1 MPSAKNP
8 DLPSYRRPT
17 CLATTTINWQ
27 QWATFVAN
35 FKSTASANNQ
45 QQSEFIPLFLKQNNL
60 PERFKNWQPQR
71 AFVMAEMGFST
82 GLNLLIAMKLFLK
95 TAPATARLHWI
106 STEACPLTPEDL
118 QKAHTFWPE
127 LAEYA
132 ALLQKNY
139 PLAIS
144 GFHRL
149 NLHPRVTV
157 DLLLGD
163 ASINLNAVDAK
174 IDAWCKTATQGVD
187 ATVAVNQPAIQNDST
202 KKHSIAIIGAG
213 LSGLC
218 TAQALIK
225 RGFKVDIYEEKV
237 PAAGGSGNRQ
247 GALYI
252 KLSVDANQSSRFY
265 LAGLEYSRRWLEALD
280 PKQQLWSSSGVL
292 QLAITEQEAK
302 RQQRF
307 IATQNLPKTLV
318 TAVDQIQASELA
330 GSQTSAG
337 GLFFSRTGWV
347 TPKALCDH
355 LAQTLDGLTLYTHQ
369 AVIDIHS
376 HEKAWQLE
384 TTKGS
389 KVYQQVI
396 ICCAAAAKRFAPS
409 QWLPVKSVRG
419 QVSYLTLDKSSVDK
433 PIAPLTVVCGK
444 GYTLPPMDNTLCFG
458 ATFDSGDTNT
468 AMNQAGQQQN
478 QQELDAILPNL
489 LTQLSTSNQTT
500 NPLNGRVSF
509 RCASPDHLPL
519 VGRLP
524 KLKAWQEN
532 YRLTQSK
539 VAVSDFPS
547 EWQHLGLWLNI
558 GHGSRGL
565 TSIPIA
571 AELLASQLA
580 NDSAPFEKELVDC
593 LNPARFILRELRRK
607 QD

>member
-1 MPSAKNP
+1 MPASKNP
-8 DLPSYRRPT
+8 DLPSYRQPT
-17 CLATTTINWQ
+17 CLATAVINWQ
-27 QWATFVAN
+27 QWA
-35 FKSTASANNQ
+35 ASAKNQ
-45 QQSEFIPLFLKQNNL
+45 QQPEVTHLFLKQNNL
-60 PERFKNWQPQR
+60 PERWKHWHQQR
-71 AFVMAEMGFST
+71 AFVMAEKGFGT
-82 GLNLLIAMKLFLK
+82 GLNLLIAMDFFLK

-106 STEACPLTPEDL
+106 STQTCPLTPEDL
-118 QKAHTFWPE
+118 QKAHTFLPE

-163 ASINLNAVDAK
+163 ERINLKAVDAK
-174 IDAWCKTATQGVD
+174 IDAWCETATQGIEK
-187 ATVAVNQPAIQNDST
+187 ASTVNQPATQ
-202 KKHSIAIIGAG
+202 KHSIAIIGAG

-225 RGFKVDIYEEKV
+225 RGFKVAMYEEKV

-280 PKQQLWSSSGVL
+280 PKQQLWSPSGVL

-318 TAVDQIQASELA
+318 TAVDKTQASALA

-355 LAQTLDGLTLYTHQ
+355 LAQTLDGLTLYPHQ
-369 AVIDIHS
+369 AVIAINS
-376 HEKAWQLE
+376 HEKGWQLE
-384 TTKGS
+384 TAKGNQ
-389 KVYQQVI
+389 VYQQVI
-396 ICCAAAAKRFAPS
+396 ICCAAAAKRFTPS

-419 QVSYLTLDKSSVDK
+419 QVSYLALDQSSANK
-433 PIAPLTVVCGK
+433 PKVPFTVVCGK

-468 AMNQAGQQQN
+468 AMSQVGQQQN
-478 QQELDAILPNL
+478 QQALDAILPNL
-489 LTQLSTSNQTT
+489 LTQLSTNEPTSNSTG

-509 RCASPDHLPL
+509 RCAAPDHLPL

-532 YRLTQSK
+532 YRLTQAK

-580 NDSAPFEKELVDC
+580 DDSAPFEKELVDC

>member
-1 MPSAKNP
+1 MPASKKP
-8 DLPSYRRPT
+8 DLPSYRQPT
-17 CLATTTINWQ
+17 CLATAVINWQ
-27 QWATFVAN
+27 QWA
-35 FKSTASANNQ
+35 ASAKNQ
-45 QQSEFIPLFLKQNNL
+45 QQPEVTHLFLKQNNL
-60 PERFKNWQPQR
+60 PERWKHWHQQR
-71 AFVMAEMGFST
+71 AFVMAEKGFGT
-82 GLNLLIAMKLFLK
+82 GLNLLIAMGFFLK

-106 STEACPLTPEDL
+106 STQTCPLTPEDL
-118 QKAHTFWPE
+118 QKAHTFLPE

-163 ASINLNAVDAK
+163 ERINLKAVDAK
-174 IDAWCKTATQGVD
+174 IDAWCETATQGIKK
-187 ATVAVNQPAIQNDST
+187 ASTVNQPATQ
-202 KKHSIAIIGAG
+202 KHSIAIIGAG

-225 RGFKVDIYEEKV
+225 RGFKVAIYEEKV

-280 PKQQLWSSSGVL
+280 PKQQLWSPSGVL

-318 TAVDQIQASELA
+318 TAVDKTQASALA

-355 LAQTLDGLTLYTHQ
+355 LAQTLDGLTLYPHQ
-369 AVIDIHS
+369 AVMDINS
-376 HEKAWQLE
+376 HEKGWQLE
-384 TTKGS
+384 TAKGNQ
-389 KVYQQVI
+389 VYQQVI
-396 ICCAAAAKRFAPS
+396 ICCAAAAKRFTPS

-419 QVSYLTLDKSSVDK
+419 QVSYLALDQSSANK
-433 PIAPLTVVCGK
+433 PKVPFTVVCGK

-468 AMNQAGQQQN
+468 AMSQVGQQQN
-478 QQELDAILPNL
+478 QQALDAILPNL
-489 LTQLSTSNQTT
+489 LTQLSTNEPTSNSTG

-509 RCASPDHLPL
+509 RCAAPDHLPL

-532 YRLTQSK
+532 YRLTQAK

-580 NDSAPFEKELVDC
+580 DDSAPFEKELVDC